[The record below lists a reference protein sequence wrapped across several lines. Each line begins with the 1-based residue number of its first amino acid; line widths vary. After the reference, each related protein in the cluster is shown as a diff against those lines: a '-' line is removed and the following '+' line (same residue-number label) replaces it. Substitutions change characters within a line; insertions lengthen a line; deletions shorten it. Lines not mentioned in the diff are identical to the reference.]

1 MKKVYIVKEKTE
13 KTNNISFPNDYYT
26 DKKQQTII
34 NQLYLKEEFPQSSVI
49 KQLISKKVSSYFNK
63 TKKKERT
70 HETYITLDETI
81 EKLVC
86 SQLNCKYC
94 NTKVKIIYTTNR
106 DMKQWTLDR
115 IDNDRPHTKDNIL
128 ISCLECNLK
137 RRRID
142 KDKFEF
148 TKKLNIVKMKI

>member
-1 MKKVYIVKEKTE
+1 MKKIYIDKERDE
-13 KTNNISFPNDYYT
+13 KKNNITFPDDYYT
-26 DKKQQTII
+26 NKKQQTII
-34 NQLYLKEEFPQSSVI
+34 NQLYLKQDFPHSKTI
-49 KQLISKKVSSYFNK
+49 KQLISKKVSSYIQQD
-63 TKKKERT
+63 KKKDRT
-70 HETYITLDETI
+70 EETYITLSETI
-81 EKLVC
+81 ETLVC
-86 SQLNCKYC
+86 SQMNCKYC
-94 NTKVKIIYTTNR
+94 NSKLKIIYKINR

-148 TKKLNIVKMKI
+148 TKKLNIVKI

>member
-1 MKKVYIVKEKTE
+1 MKKINIEKQPKEKN
-13 KTNNISFPNDYYT
+13 KSFVLPEDYYNEQ
-26 DKKQQTII
+26 KQQTLI
-34 NQLYLKEEFPQSSVI
+34 NLLYLHGNFEYSNYMR
-49 KQLISKKVSSYFNK
+49 QLISKKVSSYMQQD
-63 TKKKERT
+63 KKKDRI
-70 HETYITLDETI
+70 HEQFITLEETI

-94 NTKVKIIYTTNR
+94 NTKTRILYKNKR
-106 DMKQWTLDR
+106 DEKQWTLDR
-115 IDNDRPHTKDNIL
+115 IDNDRPHTKDNVL

-148 TKKLNIVKMKI
+148 TKKLNIVKI

>member
-1 MKKVYIVKEKTE
+1 MKKIYIEKEKEE
-13 KTNNISFPNDYYT
+13 KKNNITFPDDYYT
-26 DKKQQTII
+26 EKKQQTLI
-34 NQLYLKEEFPQSSVI
+34 NQLYLKEIFPHSNTI
-49 KQLISKKVSSYFNK
+49 RQLISKKVSSYIQQD
-63 TKKKERT
+63 KKKERT
-70 HETYITLDETI
+70 QETYITLDETI

-86 SQLNCKYC
+86 SQMDCKYC
-94 NTKVKIIYTTNR
+94 NTNLKIIYKISR

-148 TKKLNIVKMKI
+148 TKKLNIVRI

>member
-1 MKKVYIVKEKTE
+1 MQQ
-13 KTNNISFPNDYYT
+13 
-26 DKKQQTII
+26 DKKKNRVQ
-34 NQLYLKEEFPQSSVI
+34 EEF
-49 KQLISKKVSSYFNK
+49 
-63 TKKKERT
+63 
-70 HETYITLDETI
+70 ITLDETI

-94 NTKVKIIYTTNR
+94 NTKTRILYKNKR
-106 DMKQWTLDR
+106 DPTQWTLDR
-115 IDNDRPHTKDNIL
+115 IDNDRPHTKDNVL

-148 TKKLNIVKMKI
+148 TKKLNIVKL

>member
-1 MKKVYIVKEKTE
+1 MKKIYIEKEKVE
-13 KTNNISFPNDYYT
+13 KKNNITFPDDYYT
-26 DKKQQTII
+26 DKKQQILI
-34 NQLYLKEEFPQSSVI
+34 NQLYLKEVFSQSNI
-49 KQLISKKVSSYFNK
+49 IRQLISKKVSSYIQQDKN
-63 TKKKERT
+63 KERI

-86 SQLNCKYC
+86 SQMNCKYC
-94 NTKVKIIYTTNR
+94 NTKLRIIYKINR

-148 TKKLNIVKMKI
+148 TKKLNIVRI

>member
-1 MKKVYIVKEKTE
+1 MKKIYIEKEKVE
-13 KTNNISFPNDYYT
+13 KKNNITFPDDYYT
-26 DKKQQTII
+26 DKKQQILI
-34 NQLYLKEEFPQSSVI
+34 NQLYLKEVFSQSNI
-49 KQLISKKVSSYFNK
+49 IRQLISKKVSSYIQQDKN
-63 TKKKERT
+63 KERI

-86 SQLNCKYC
+86 SQMNCKYC
-94 NTKVKIIYTTNR
+94 NTKLRMIYKINR

-115 IDNDRPHTKDNIL
+115 VDNDRPHTKDNIL

-148 TKKLNIVKMKI
+148 TKKLNIVKI

>member
-1 MKKVYIVKEKTE
+1 MKKVYISKENTL
-13 KTNNISFPNDYYT
+13 KTNPFLFPDDYYT

-34 NQLYLKEEFPQSSVI
+34 NQLYLNEYFPHSNII
-49 KQLISKKVSSYFNK
+49 KQFISKKVSSYIQQD
-63 TKKKERT
+63 KKKERT
-70 HETYITLDETI
+70 QDTFITLDETI

-86 SQLNCKYC
+86 SKMNCKYC
-94 NTKVKIIYTTNR
+94 NCKLKLIYNISR

-115 IDNDRPHTKDNIL
+115 IDNDRAHTKDNIL

-148 TKKLNIVKMKI
+148 TKKLNIVKIKK

>member
-1 MKKVYIVKEKTE
+1 MKKVYIDKDTVEK
-13 KTNNISFPNDYYT
+13 KNNISFPDDYYT

-34 NQLYLKEEFPQSSVI
+34 NQLYLKETFPHSNTI
-49 KQLISKKVSSYFNK
+49 KQQISKKVSSYIQQD
-63 TKKKERT
+63 KKKDRT
-70 HETYITLDETI
+70 QETYITLDETI

-94 NTKVKIIYTTNR
+94 NTKLKIIYNINR

-115 IDNDRPHTKDNIL
+115 IDNDRAHTKDNIL

-148 TKKLNIVKMKI
+148 TKKLNIVKI

>member
-49 KQLISKKVSSYFNK
+49 KQLISKKVSSYIQQD
-63 TKKKERT
+63 KKKERT

>member
-1 MKKVYIVKEKTE
+1 MKKINIEKQPKEKN
-13 KTNNISFPNDYYT
+13 KCLVLPDDYY
-26 DKKQQTII
+26 KEQKQQTMI
-34 NQLYLKEEFPQSSVI
+34 NQLYLSGNFEYSNYMR
-49 KQLISKKVSSYFNK
+49 QLISKKVSSYMQQD
-63 TKKKERT
+63 KKKNRT
-70 HETYITLDETI
+70 QEEFITLAETI

-94 NTKVKIIYTTNR
+94 NTKTRILYKNKR
-106 DMKQWTLDR
+106 DPPQWTLDR
-115 IDNDRPHTKDNIL
+115 IDNDRPHTKDNVL

-148 TKKLNIVKMKI
+148 TKKLNIVKI

>member
-1 MKKVYIVKEKTE
+1 MKKVYIEKEKSE
-13 KTNNISFPNDYYT
+13 KINETTFPDDYYS

-34 NQLYLKEEFPQSSVI
+34 NQLYLKAEFPHSKTV
-49 KQLISKKVSSYFNK
+49 KQLISKKVSSYVQQD
-63 TKKKERT
+63 KKKERT
-70 HETYITLDETI
+70 KDKYITLDETI

-86 SQLNCKYC
+86 SKMKCKYC
-94 NTKVKIIYTTNR
+94 NSKLKLIYKINR

-115 IDNDRPHTKDNIL
+115 IDNDIAHTKDNIL